1 MDSDKEFQEG
11 FIKFRNEWERKKTE
25 ELKNMGI
32 ERINGRNYKNNKE
45 VWILDD
51 RDPLLEY
58 IDFWAKSQNENH
70 LTKV

>member
-1 MDSDKEFQEG
+1 MESDKEFQEG
-11 FIKFRNEWERKKTE
+11 FIKFRDEWEQKKTE
-25 ELKNMGI
+25 ELKKMGI
-32 ERINGRNYKNNKE
+32 ERINGRKYKNNKE

-58 IDFWAKSQNENH
+58 MDFLAKSQNENH